1 MSGPRKL
8 AASNIRER
16 LARLNRAAVT
26 TPWRLVAG
34 SIRKRF
40 VFADFVEA
48 FAFMSEV
55 ALVADAMDHHPSWSN
70 SYKSVTVRLS
80 THSAGGLTALDFD
93 LATRMDEIAKSMTG
107 PAALKRDGRGS
118 KPS

>member
-1 MSGPRKL
+1 MSAPRKL
-8 AASNIRER
+8 AASKTRER
-16 LARLNRAAVT
+16 LVRLNRAAGEI
-26 TPWRLVAG
+26 PWRLVAG

-55 ALVADAMDHHPSWSN
+55 ALVAEAMKHHPDWSN
-70 SYKSVTVRLS
+70 SYKTVRVSLS

-93 LATRMDEIAKSMTG
+93 LATRIEASAKSI
-107 PAALKRDGRGS
+107 RV
-118 KPS
+118 

>member
-1 MSGPRKL
+1 MSGSRTL
-8 AASNIRER
+8 AASKARER
-16 LARLNRAAVT
+16 LARLNRAAGE

-48 FAFMSEV
+48 FVFMSEV
-55 ALVADAMDHHPSWSN
+55 ALVAEATDHHPNWSN
-70 SYKSVTVRLS
+70 AYKTVNVRLS

-107 PAALKRDGRGS
+107 PAALRQDGQGS
-118 KPS
+118 KTA